1 MRKSVEV
8 GADKLYAAEAKPHSC
23 RCRWYVHAVDN
34 AIAPNIWPPRPTS
47 LLFRAMRA
55 GDGTIDK
62 EEWKD
67 LLAAAGAEGL
77 SADMQARL
85 FAQAD
90 KDGDGQL
97 DFNEIKALGDQRKK
111 DKPLG

>member
-1 MRKSVEV
+1 MRNSVEV
-8 GADKLYAAEAKPHSC
+8 GPDKPYAAESQPHSC
-23 RCRWYVHAVDN
+23 RCRRYVHAVDT
-34 AIAPNIWPPRPTS
+34 ATAPNIWPDVPIW
-47 LLFRAMRA
+47 MRA

-77 SADMQARL
+77 SADMQAKL

-111 DKPLG
+111 HKAIG